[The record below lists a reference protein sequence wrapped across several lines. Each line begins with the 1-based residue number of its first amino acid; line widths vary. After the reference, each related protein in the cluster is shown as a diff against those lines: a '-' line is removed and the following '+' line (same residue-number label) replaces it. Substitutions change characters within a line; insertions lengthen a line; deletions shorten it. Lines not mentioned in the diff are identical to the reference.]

1 LGDRMAVAEQDH
13 YRNQLDSHRV
23 ETKPMMAAK
32 RVGRHSR
39 NNLMSDAWLIALA
52 GIFSVAMI
60 GVSWWLGVTE
70 SEITQGSLI
79 VTSSPSGAEVRVDG
93 EFRGI
98 TPYSAHFKEG
108 IHQLVIEHP
117 QFKKIE
123 RHVKVQGNQ
132 LLNLDL
138 KLMPAES
145 PKALE

>member
-1 LGDRMAVAEQDH
+1 
-13 YRNQLDSHRV
+13 
-23 ETKPMMAAK
+23 
-32 RVGRHSR
+32 
-39 NNLMSDAWLIALA
+39 MSDAWLIALA